1 LTRLRAERMHGHL
14 SLAEIAMLDAVA
26 DVETATARSPDTRA
40 AIQYLQASGAAAI
53 SVTGKGISV
62 GMNMPDAFAI
72 FWLPADKARSVAS
85 RARNQADGADVEM
98 SISAL
103 YESASKYQC
112 KLTSHRVAM
121 ERAAE
126 AAQRLDAFMDSLR
139 GTGVLREF
147 TKTYKRRRL
156 AAAER
161 GEGFMS
167 YANAERRLRL
177 ALIPLLVNGGKP
189 AVGQSLFA
197 TIFDAHR

>member
-1 LTRLRAERMHGHL
+1 
-14 SLAEIAMLDAVA
+14 MLDDAAVA
-26 DVETATARSPDTRA
+26 TIAKKPKAPDTKA
-40 AIQYLQASGAAAI
+40 ALKYLAASGAAAI
-53 SVTGKGISV
+53 SISTDAEISI
-62 GMNMPDAFAI
+62 GQKPGAFATL
-72 FWLPADKARSVAS
+72 WCSADKARSVAS

-126 AAQRLDAFMDSLR
+126 AAQRLDAFMDSLK

-189 AVGQSLFA
+189 AVGASLFA
-197 TIFDAHR
+197 QVFNQK